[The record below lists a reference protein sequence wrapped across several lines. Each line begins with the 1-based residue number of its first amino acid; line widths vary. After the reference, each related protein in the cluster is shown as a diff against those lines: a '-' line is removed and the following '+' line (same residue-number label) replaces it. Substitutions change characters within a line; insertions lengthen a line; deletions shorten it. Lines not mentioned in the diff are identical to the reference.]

1 MKSKKKIIFKLILI
15 LILII
20 LFIIIFFSKNSMN
33 IDKFD
38 DFLFIKIF
46 SNGISQTNN
55 IENNKNEKIYNFKIS
70 YKNLDF
76 KSLNLVDTIDKN
88 TLIYEKIAPGTS
100 GSFNILLYSNQ
111 NLKYRIEFHSINDKP
126 KNLKFMALKNNQI
139 LEETN
144 TLEELSRRLVGC
156 INKDENINI
165 TIKWYWNYEDKKNEE
180 ATDIQDTKDVKKIKK
195 YQFDVYALGEE
206 II

>member
-1 MKSKKKIIFKLILI
+1 
-15 LILII
+15 
-20 LFIIIFFSKNSMN
+20 MN

-55 IENNKNEKIYNFKIS
+55 IENNNNEKIYNFKIS

-144 TLEELSRRLVGC
+144 TLEELSRRLVGY

-180 ATDIQDTKDVKKIKK
+180 ATDIQDTKDSEKIKK

>member
-144 TLEELSRRLVGC
+144 TLEELSRRLVGY

-180 ATDIQDTKDVKKIKK
+180 ATDIQDTKDSEKIKK

>member
-144 TLEELSRRLVGC
+144 TLEELSRKLVGY

-165 TIKWYWNYEDKKNEE
+165 TVKWYWNYEDKKNEE
-180 ATDIQDTKDVKKIKK
+180 ATDIQDTKDSEKIKK

>member
-76 KSLNLVDTIDKN
+76 KSLNLADTIDKN

-100 GSFNILLYSNQ
+100 GSFDILLYSNQ

-144 TLEELSRRLVGC
+144 TLEELSRRLVGY

-180 ATDIQDTKDVKKIKK
+180 ATDIQDTKDSEKIKK

>member
-180 ATDIQDTKDVKKIKK
+180 ATDIQDTKDSEKIKK

>member
-55 IENNKNEKIYNFKIS
+55 IENNNNEKIYNFKIS

-111 NLKYRIEFHSINDKP
+111 NLKYRIEFRSINDKP

-144 TLEELSRRLVGC
+144 TLEELSRRLVGY

-180 ATDIQDTKDVKKIKK
+180 ATDIQDTKDSEKIKK

>member
-144 TLEELSRRLVGC
+144 TLEELSRKLVGY

-180 ATDIQDTKDVKKIKK
+180 ATDIQDTKDSEKIKK